1 MLVGVPRKKGVE
13 YGAFCVVSRQEF
25 VLDEYGE
32 VVMEKKR
39 DCRNPSTHK
48 EYIIIIIII
57 IISSSSK
64 KNHDYDYDIDYQ

>member
-25 VLDEYGE
+25 VLDKYGD

-39 DCRNPSTHK
+39 DCRNSSTRK
-48 EYIIIIIII
+48 EY

-64 KNHDYDYDIDYQ
+64 KNDDYDNDYQ

>member
-1 MLVGVPRKKGVE
+1 MARSAWFLARSS
-13 YGAFCVVSRQEF
+13 FSMNM
-25 VLDEYGE
+25 GE

-57 IISSSSK
+57 ISSSSK

>member
-1 MLVGVPRKKGVE
+1 MLVGVPRKKGAE

-57 IISSSSK
+57 SSSSSK

>member
-39 DCRNPSTHK
+39 DCRNPSTRK
-48 EYIIIIIII
+48 AN
-57 IISSSSK
+57 ISISK
-64 KNHDYDYDIDYQ
+64 KNHDDDNDYQ

>member
-13 YGAFCVVSRQEF
+13 YGAFCVVFSQEF

-39 DCRNPSTHK
+39 DCRNPSTRK
-48 EYIIIIIII
+48 EYIII
-57 IISSSSK
+57 SSSK
-64 KNHDYDYDIDYQ
+64 KNHDDDNDYQ

>member
-1 MLVGVPRKKGVE
+1 MLVGVPRKKGAE

-48 EYIIIIIII
+48 EYIII
-57 IISSSSK
+57 SSSK
-64 KNHDYDYDIDYQ
+64 KNDDYDYDYDQ

>member
-1 MLVGVPRKKGVE
+1 MERGDACRSSSEEGVE

-48 EYIIIIIII
+48 EYI
-57 IISSSSK
+57 SSSSK
-64 KNHDYDYDIDYQ
+64 KNYDYDYDDDDQ

>member
-1 MLVGVPRKKGVE
+1 MLVGVPRKKGAE

-32 VVMEKKR
+32 IVMEKKR

-48 EYIIIIIII
+48 EYI
-57 IISSSSK
+57 SSSSK

>member
-39 DCRNPSTHK
+39 DCRNPSARK
-48 EYIIIIIII
+48 ANIII
-57 IISSSSK
+57 IISCSSSSSK
-64 KNHDYDYDIDYQ
+64 MNDDYDNDDQ